1 MSTGSAL
8 ASFQRLERQ
17 VMNND
22 AFVIAVVF
30 TILMFYRGA
39 AVHTACCCC
48 CAVHHQPSCQ
58 HLQQQQQQPFA
69 AFIFNTTCALH
80 RMPSRQ
86 QLAGGQPQQ
95 ALGGA
100 VLPGLQPLLDWLGAV
115 HTGALPALRGEP
127 AARGRQ

>member
-58 HLQQQQQQPFA
+58 HLQQQQQPFA
-69 AFIFNTTCALH
+69 AFFFNTTCALH